1 MGDGSG
7 SFWRPLT
14 PIEKARERVPSQGDR
29 CDRLQPWRRF
39 AHGAAE
45 VKSNPQAA
53 KGMLVEGV
61 LRDGD
66 WNIAQKWEGDNGI
79 KNNPDE
85 KTWDPDAVNWLNAS
99 DYNVAAADYVAG
111 KCDDRKVVKDGILP
125 ERLSTFA

>member
-1 MGDGSG
+1 
-7 SFWRPLT
+7 
-14 PIEKARERVPSQGDR
+14 
-29 CDRLQPWRRF
+29 
-39 AHGAAE
+39 

-53 KGMLVEGV
+53 KGLLVEGV

-85 KTWDPDAVNWLNAS
+85 KTWDPDAVNWINAS

-111 KCDDRKVVKDGILP
+111 KCDDRKVVKRRTPHRRDQT
-125 ERLSTFA
+125 RLRQCGRDLDARRRDYRQRQGRPGQGGQLQAVSLADAGRDSGP

>member
-1 MGDGSG
+1 
-7 SFWRPLT
+7 
-14 PIEKARERVPSQGDR
+14 
-29 CDRLQPWRRF
+29 
-39 AHGAAE
+39 
-45 VKSNPQAA
+45 
-53 KGMLVEGV
+53 V

-111 KCDDRKVVKDGILP
+111 KCDDRKVVKDGHLP
-125 ERLSTFA
+125 ERLRRCVNAVVPGLPATSPLPRARAV